1 MTDLLG
7 KRMEFAAEAAWRAG
21 KCTLPYFQTSIEP
34 EWKVDGSPVTIAD
47 KEAET
52 LLRGLVQKA
61 FPDDGIVGEEFN
73 EKKGTSG
80 NRWIIDPIDGTH
92 SFLRGVPFFG
102 VLVAMENPDG
112 VVLGVVYLPA
122 LDEMVYAARG
132 EGCWWN
138 GRRAAVS
145 DVRELKDACI
155 CYTSASSLAAEG
167 RANSWEALTRATRIQ
182 RGWGDCYGH
191 VLVATGRAEGSFD
204 PAMNSWDCGP
214 LLPILE
220 EAGGTFTDWEGRAT
234 IYGKNA
240 FSTNGHLFDAVLS
253 CLNC

>member
-1 MTDLLG
+1 MIDLLG
-7 KRMEFAAEAAWRAG
+7 KRMEFAAEAAWQAG
-21 KCTLPYFQTSIEP
+21 KCTLPYFQTRIEP

-61 FPDDGIVGEEFN
+61 FPEDGIVGEEFN

-80 NRWIIDPIDGTH
+80 NRWIIDPIDGTQ

-155 CYTSASSLAAEG
+155 CYTSASSFAAEG
-167 RANSWEALTRATRIQ
+167 WAKSWAALTRATRIQ

-191 VLVATGRAEGSFD
+191 VLVATGRAESSFD
-204 PAMNSWDCGP
+204 PVINSWDCGP

-220 EAGGTFTDWEGRAT
+220 EAGGTFTDWDGKAT

>member
-7 KRMEFAAEAAWRAG
+7 KRMEFAADAAWQAG
-21 KCTLPYFQTSIEP
+21 KCTLPYFQTGIEP

-52 LLRGLVQKA
+52 VLRGLVQKS
-61 FPDDGIVGEEFN
+61 FPEDGIVGEEFN
-73 EKKGTSG
+73 EKKGTSR
-80 NRWIIDPIDGTH
+80 NRWIIDPIDGTQ

-102 VLVAMENPDG
+102 VLVAMENTDG

-155 CYTSASSLAAEG
+155 CYTSASSFVAEG
-167 RANSWEALTRATRIQ
+167 RKKSWEALTRATRIQ

-191 VLVATGRAEGSFD
+191 VLVATGRAESSLD
-204 PAMNSWDCGP
+204 PVINSWDCGP

-220 EAGGTFTDWEGRAT
+220 EAGGTFTDWEGKAT

>member
-7 KRMEFAAEAAWRAG
+7 KRMEFAAEAAWQAG
-21 KCTLPYFQTSIEP
+21 KCTLPYFQTRIEP

-52 LLRGLVQKA
+52 VLRGLVQKA
-61 FPDDGIVGEEFN
+61 FPEDGIVGEEFN

-80 NRWIIDPIDGTH
+80 NRWIIDPIDGTQ

-112 VVLGVVYLPA
+112 VILGVVYLPA

-145 DVRELKDACI
+145 DVCELKDACI
-155 CYTSASSLAAEG
+155 CYTSASSFAAEG
-167 RANSWEALTRATRIQ
+167 LAKSWEALTRATRIQ

-204 PAMNSWDCGP
+204 PVMNSWDCGP

-220 EAGGTFTDWEGRAT
+220 EAGGTFTDWEGKAT

-240 FSTNGHLFDAVLS
+240 FSTNGHLFDAVFS

>member
-7 KRMEFAAEAAWRAG
+7 KRMEFAAEAAWQAG
-21 KCTLPYFQTSIEP
+21 KRTLPYFQTGIEP

-52 LLRGLVQKA
+52 VLRGLVQKA
-61 FPDDGIVGEEFN
+61 FPEDGIVGEEFN
-73 EKKGTSG
+73 EKKGTSR
-80 NRWIIDPIDGTH
+80 NRWIIDPIDGTQ

-112 VVLGVVYLPA
+112 VALGVVYLPA

-145 DVRELKDACI
+145 DVSELKDACI
-155 CYTSASSLAAEG
+155 CYTSASSFAEEG
-167 RANSWEALTRATRIQ
+167 WAKNWEALTRATRLQ

-191 VLVATGRAEGSFD
+191 VLVATGRAESSFD
-204 PAMNSWDCGP
+204 PVMNSWDCGP

-220 EAGGTFTDWEGRAT
+220 EAGGTFTDWEGKAT
-234 IYGKNA
+234 IHGKNA
-240 FSTNGHLFDAVLS
+240 FSTNGHLFGAVLS
-253 CLNC
+253 YLNS